1 MTYDRQIL
9 RILSDVGE
17 QGISVQLLAKHVYN
31 QNVSLFFTPDIDEIR
46 SYVQQYLLK
55 NSKSPASLV
64 ESMERR
70 GYYRLNTRNN
80 ADARQLLIEFRQ
92 DSSSDE
98 KRSSE
103 YTSYASD
110 ETSSS
115 LETMWRKSRLAHEV
129 QESNTATHTNNP
141 VYLFSFIVIIPSVF
155 LLFLLLNR
163 KENQLSLLKP
173 LG

>member
-46 SYVQQYLLK
+46 SYAQQYLLK

-92 DSSSDE
+92 EPSTDE
-98 KRSSE
+98 KE
-103 YTSYASD
+103 EKPAKD
-110 ETSSS
+110 
-115 LETMWRKSRLAHEV
+115 
-129 QESNTATHTNNP
+129 
-141 VYLFSFIVIIPSVF
+141 
-155 LLFLLLNR
+155 
-163 KENQLSLLKP
+163 LSLDLFA
-173 LG
+173 